1 MKQFTKMLL
10 VALLCAVAR
19 ANAQFEGL
27 VESRNYTLDDNG
39 IGQHFDMTIWVR
51 RDMVKVR
58 IPTVGNVPGS
68 TVIYRHDRKISWVFN
83 DAEKTYFEVSLA
95 DQSKEQSNQ
104 DPDKPKVERTKRT
117 RKVLGYVC
125 EQIIL
130 RRGESETEIWGAK
143 GLADLAGRL
152 DSLLGNGEGRS
163 PGTDTELLRQLQ
175 LFPLISMTRYN
186 GKVIDSQEVTKI
198 ERRPLTSDLFVIPPE
213 YNKQATMEPVERK

>member
-1 MKQFTKMLL
+1 MKQLTKTLL

-51 RDMVKVR
+51 RDMVKVQ
-58 IPTVGNVPGS
+58 IPTVGGIPGS

-83 DAEKTYFEVSLA
+83 DVEKTYFEVSLA
-95 DQSKEQSNQ
+95 EQSKQQSDQ
-104 DPDKPKVERTKRT
+104 DPDKPRVVRTKRT

-143 GLADLAGRL
+143 GLGDLAGRL

-163 PGTDTELLRQLQ
+163 PGTDTELLRKLQ
-175 LFPLISMTRYN
+175 LFPLISATRYN

-198 ERRPLTSDLFVIPPE
+198 ERRPLASDLFVIPPD
-213 YNKQATMEPVERK
+213 YKKQASMEPVEHN

>member
-1 MKQFTKMLL
+1 MKQITKSLL
-10 VALLCAVAR
+10 VALLCGVAR

-27 VESRNYTLDDNG
+27 VESRNYSLDDNG

-51 RDMVKVR
+51 RDMIKVR
-58 IPTVGNVPGS
+58 IPTVGEIPGS

-95 DQSKEQSNQ
+95 DQSKQRRDQ
-104 DPDKPKVERTKRT
+104 DPDKPRVERTKRT
-117 RKVLGYVC
+117 RKVLGYRC

-143 GLADLAGRL
+143 GLGDLTGRL

-163 PGTDTELLRQLQ
+163 PETDTELLRQLK
-175 LFPLISMTRYN
+175 LFPLISITRYD

-198 ERRPLTSDLFVIPPE
+198 ERRPLSSDLFVIPPD
-213 YNKQATMEPVERK
+213 YKKQAMMEPAEQN

>member
-1 MKQFTKMLL
+1 MKQFTKTLL

-19 ANAQFEGL
+19 ADAQFEGL
-27 VESRNYTLDDNG
+27 VESRNFTLDDNG
-39 IGQHFDMTIWVR
+39 MGQHFDMTIWVR
-51 RDMVKVR
+51 RDMIKVR
-58 IPTVGNVPGS
+58 IPTVGEIPGS

-95 DQSKEQSNQ
+95 DQSKQPRDQ
-104 DPDKPKVERTKRT
+104 APDKPRVERTKRT
-117 RKVLGYVC
+117 RKVLGYTC

-143 GLADLAGRL
+143 GLGDLTGRL

-163 PGTDTELLRQLQ
+163 PETDTELLRQLH
-175 LFPLISMTRYN
+175 LFPLISITRYD

-198 ERRPLTSDLFVIPPE
+198 DRRPLTSDLFVIPPD
-213 YNKQATMEPVERK
+213 YKKQAAMEPVGKD